1 MGGLWDSTNVITPV
15 VSVITNVA
23 LDHTDRC
30 GKTLERIA
38 MQKAGIIKEKVPL
51 VTAAEGNEALG
62 PIVSLAMFKEAPVYL
77 YGKAF
82 HGTEV
87 KSSMEGQAF
96 TLHAGDFYHSDYEIK
111 LPGEHQIKN
120 TSVAIVAAKLVSKQ
134 DDRINELALH
144 VGVAN
149 TVWPGRLERIHKNPD
164 IILDGAHNHDGAKAL
179 RNALD
184 KYYPGKQVQFVFGMM
199 GDKDMSGVIKTLI
212 NQDDVVYTVRADEGA
227 RAAEAADLAKLV
239 GSNAVAEANLATA
252 YDAAIRGA
260 GTDGVVCVCGSLYLV
275 GEFKKMLLADKCRM
289 N

>member
-1 MGGLWDSTNVITPV
+1 MGFHQRNYAGGQRYYQCCAGPYRPLRQNAGAHCYAEGRHYQGEGASGY
-15 VSVITNVA
+15 
-23 LDHTDRC
+23 RC
-30 GKTLERIA
+30 
-38 MQKAGIIKEKVPL
+38 
-51 VTAAEGNEALG
+51 EGNEALG

-164 IILDGAHNHDGAKAL
+164 IILDGAHNPDGAKAL